1 MKKFIIIVLGLVLI
15 FNLCY
20 SQNPYTIIELDS
32 SIRKV
37 VDVQKL
43 NESEFIIVG
52 NSKGVIGQYPN
63 IFIAQISTNGEI
75 IWKKEHKGYMQWF
88 SSVCA
93 KTDGNYYIAMEDTT
107 HAAILLETN
116 HVGDSLWSFISTE
129 PELNNKCFGSVK
141 EFSNGKF
148 VISEC
153 LNGLM
158 IPFQV
163 TESRYYIMDED
174 GTIIHNFIA
183 NKWFACD
190 IETVSENEFLA
201 AEVYSDVP
209 SEYDIIKYNTNG
221 EVIYSDSCAFSSLS
235 DNYLWEL
242 NKISVNQFYATGR
255 YLEYPESFGLITKIN
270 GTGQIEYC
278 SLDTV
283 VNYLLGVAQTD
294 NGRIVYCGMKGD
306 DKMIIGEMVSSEIFI
321 PKIEI
326 IDYFDNYFSTTDILI
341 SDNYVYVFTEIH
353 NGPSTSGIIKIPVDS
368 IVSSIKQVNYGSLK
382 IYPNPAKDYV
392 VFEIPTTFTNNG
404 VIPNRG
410 AGQGAGV
417 RNPPAIT
424 QLSKTSTFKVCGNSQ
439 GVSQSLRSFDM
450 TVVVVNAFG
459 QTIATLPVK
468 AEKTV
473 WDCREVQS
481 GIYFYVVEIDGAV
494 LSGKVVIQK

>member
-1 MKKFIIIVLGLVLI
+1 MKKFIIFVLGLFLT
-15 FNLCY
+15 FNLCF

-37 VDVQKL
+37 VDVQKI
-43 NESEFIIVG
+43 NENEFIIVG

-190 IETVSENEFLA
+190 IETVSENEFMA

-221 EVIYSDSCAFSSLS
+221 EVIYSDSCSFSQTS

-242 NKISVNQFYATGR
+242 NKTSDNHFYATGR
-255 YLEYPESFGLITKIN
+255 YHEHPESFGLISKIN
-270 GTGQIEYC
+270 ETGHIEYC
-278 SLDTV
+278 SLDTSI
-283 VNYLLGVAQTD
+283 NYFLGMVQTD
-294 NGRIVYCGMKGD
+294 DGHKIYYGMND
-306 DKMIIGEMVSSEIFI
+306 DFKMIIGEMTSSNIFSSKLEINNIVEGSNIFI
-321 PKIEI
+321 SN
-326 IDYFDNYFSTTDILI
+326 D
-341 SDNYVYVFTEIH
+341 YVYIFVELFYEKA
-353 NGPSTSGIIKIPVDS
+353 GIIKIPVDS
-368 IVSSIKQVNYGSLK
+368 IVSSVVELNYGSL
-382 IYPNPAKDYV
+382 ITYPNPANNYV
-392 VFEIPTTFTNNG
+392 VFEIGRYCIYIQEIIITNSNG
-404 VIPNRG
+404 RQI
-410 AGQGAGV
+410 
-417 RNPPAIT
+417 AI
-424 QLSKTSTFKVCGNSQ
+424 
-439 GVSQSLRSFDM
+439 
-450 TVVVVNAFG
+450 
-459 QTIATLPVK
+459 LPVNNK
-468 AEKTV
+468 KTI
-473 WDCREVQS
+473 WDTRDVKS
-481 GIYFYVVEIDGAV
+481 GIYFYSVEIE
-494 LSGKVVIQK
+494 GKVVSGKIVIQ

>member
-93 KTDGNYYIAMEDTT
+93 KTDGNYYIAMEDTS

-221 EVIYSDSCAFSSLS
+221 EVIYSDSCTFSSIS

-242 NKISVNQFYATGR
+242 NKTSENQFYATGS
-255 YLEYPESFGLITKIN
+255 YSEYPERFGLITKIN
-270 GTGQIEYC
+270 ETGHIEYC
-278 SLDTV
+278 SLDTSL
-283 VNYLLGVAQTD
+283 NYFSGMVQTND
-294 NGRIVYCGMKGD
+294 GHKIYYGMKD
-306 DKMIIGEMVSSEIFI
+306 DFKMIIGEMTSSNIFSSKLEINNIVEGSNIFI
-321 PKIEI
+321 S
-326 IDYFDNYFSTTDILI
+326 NANQGFS
-341 SDNYVYVFTEIH
+341 
-353 NGPSTSGIIKIPVDS
+353 
-368 IVSSIKQVNYGSLK
+368 
-382 IYPNPAKDYV
+382 
-392 VFEIPTTFTNNG
+392 
-404 VIPNRG
+404 
-410 AGQGAGV
+410 
-417 RNPPAIT
+417 
-424 QLSKTSTFKVCGNSQ
+424 
-439 GVSQSLRSFDM
+439 
-450 TVVVVNAFG
+450 
-459 QTIATLPVK
+459 PVK
-468 AEKTV
+468 
-473 WDCREVQS
+473 
-481 GIYFYVVEIDGAV
+481 
-494 LSGKVVIQK
+494 